1 MLPMPTSGAANDFV
15 PGLVSIITPAY
26 NAVAVLAEAVASVQ
40 AQTYTYWEMIIAE
53 DCSSDNTLQLARHLA
68 ESDGRIRVLA
78 RAQNG
83 GAAAAK
89 NDAIRAAR
97 GQFIA
102 YLDSDDLWLPHKLK
116 TQLEFLNRTGA
127 GFCFSSYQPFNSSG
141 KQLLPVIAPATLTYR
156 ELLLRNVIGNLTVLI
171 DRAQHPVIP
180 TPTIDYE
187 DFVSWLTL
195 LRDGTVA
202 RAVPE
207 VLALYRVSANSVS
220 SKKARSARW
229 VWRIYRESERLSLFR
244 SAAYL
249 GRFAA
254 SLVRQRYISPHFQ
267 REALR
272 GVEALRA
279 TVHQGTTPSPRDV

>member
-1 MLPMPTSGAANDFV
+1 MLPMPASAATNGFV

-26 NAVAVLAEAVASVQ
+26 NAEAVLAEAVASVQ
-40 AQTYTYWEMIIAE
+40 AQTYTHWEMIVVE
-53 DCSSDNTLQLARHLA
+53 DCSSDGTLQLARRLA

-78 RAQNG
+78 RPRNG

-89 NDAIRAAR
+89 NDAIRAAH

-116 TQLEFLNRTGA
+116 TQLEFLKGTGA
-127 GFCFSSYQPFNSSG
+127 GFCFSSYQPFSSSG
-141 KQLLPVIAPATLTYR
+141 KHFLPVIAPATLTYR

-171 DRAQHPVIP
+171 DRARHPVIP

-202 RAVPE
+202 HAVPE
-207 VLALYRVSANSVS
+207 VLALYRVSPNSVS
-220 SKKARSARW
+220 SRKVRSGRW

-244 SAAYL
+244 SAACL
-249 GRFAA
+249 GMFAA
-254 SLVRQRYISPHFQ
+254 SLVRQRYITPHFKQ
-267 REALR
+267 EALR
-272 GVEALRA
+272 EVETLRA
-279 TVHQGTTPSPRDV
+279 SLHQRDT